1 MERKLNLSK
10 EYLDNLISTIIATVP
25 TEAIYIFG
33 SYARGEERS
42 DSDLDIY
49 VIVSDENKKPIEYSI
64 DISLELFNPYSK
76 DHLIKDILCSTK
88 EKFEENKKD
97 ISKIEY
103 VISLE
108 GIKVYEKV

>member
-49 VIVSDENKKPIEYSI
+49 VIVSDENKNTFDYAVDIRMAFFGRYS
-64 DISLELFNPYSK
+64 E
-76 DHLIKDILCSTK
+76 DHLSKDILCSTNTQ
-88 EKFEENKKD
+88 FEQSKKD
-97 ISKIEY
+97 LSKVEY
-103 VISLE
+103 AVSTE
-108 GIKVYEKV
+108 GIKIYERL